1 VAAVDEAYLTAVQ
14 NRNTGQW
21 NGTVF
26 QVFNHLMMRYGRIS
40 SGQLAQF
47 ERETD
52 DLMVDMTL
60 PIEVVFNKIEDLLDY
75 GEIAQAPYTQLEAV
89 NKGYNIINKTGMY
102 NEYIKT
108 WLRRPLNQRTWMNFK
123 THFQET
129 YDELQETGQLQF
141 EFG

>member
-1 VAAVDEAYLTAVQ
+1 MTSQIVAAVDEAYLTAVQ

-40 SGQLAQF
+40 PGQLAQF

-52 DLMVDMTL
+52 DLMVDTTL

-75 GEIAQAPYTQLEAV
+75 GEIAQAPYTQLQAV
-89 NKGYNIINKTGMY
+89 NVVAFVDG
-102 NEYIKT
+102 
-108 WLRRPLNQRTWMNFK
+108 L
-123 THFQET
+123 
-129 YDELQETGQLQF
+129 
-141 EFG
+141 